1 MAKQLLFSDSARRK
15 MMGGVD
21 ILAQAVGSTLGPTG
35 RNVIISKS
43 FGGPLVTK
51 DGVTVSKEIELP
63 DPFENMGAK
72 LVNVVASKT
81 SDVAGD
87 GTTTATIL
95 ARAIYREGLRNV
107 TSGANP
113 TAVRRGIEKAV
124 EVAVSELHEKLSR
137 PVSKKEEIAQ
147 VAAISANNDPA
158 IGNMLADAVER
169 VGRDGVITVEEG
181 KTAST
186 TLEFVEG
193 MQFDKGYLS
202 PYFVTSPTTMEVIFE
217 DALILL
223 HEKKISSLREM
234 IPLLEKVAQSGKPLL
249 IVAEDLEGEALAT
262 LVVNKLRGVLNI
274 AAVKAPGFGDRRKAM
289 LGDMAVLTGG
299 TVISED
305 LGLKLE
311 NLQLSQLGRAK
322 QVKVDKDTT
331 TIIQGDGKKADIQR
345 RIDQLRRQ
353 IEETDSEYDKEKF
366 QERLAKLSGGVALVR
381 VGAPTEADMKQTKA
395 RVEDALHA
403 TRAAAEEGIVPGG
416 GVALIRV
423 IPAVEKLHAELQGD
437 EKLGAAIVLRAL
449 EEPTRYIASNS
460 GHDGGVI
467 AQEVKSNS
475 GAVGFDANTG
485 NFVDMFEAGIIDPT
499 KVTRTALQN
508 AASIAALMLTT
519 EAMVTSIKDDEKEAL
534 PRSKALSAR
543 DLGGKGNLARD
554 GSLQS
559 VPPGFFFRRESH
571 FLVSIPSV
579 PAGSSV
585 RNWCRMI
592 FWEYQ
597 WSWVKSRDGLFPALQ
612 RP

>member
-1 MAKQLLFSDSARRK
+1 MAKQLLFSDAARRK
-15 MMGGVD
+15 MLEGVD
-21 ILAQAVGSTLGPTG
+21 ILAHAVGTTLGPTG
-35 RNVIISKS
+35 RNVILSKS
-43 FGGPLVTK
+43 FGGPTVTK
-51 DGVTVSKEIELP
+51 DGVTVSKEIELN

-95 ARAIYREGLRNV
+95 ARAIFREGLRNI

-124 EVAVSELHEKLSR
+124 ETAVEELRTKLSR

-147 VAAISANNDPA
+147 VGAISANNDPT
-158 IGNMLADAVER
+158 IGAMLADAVER

-181 KTAST
+181 KTAET

-202 PYFVTSPTTMEVIFE
+202 PYFVTSPTTMEVVFD

-223 HEKKISSLREM
+223 HEKKISNLREM

-249 IVAEDLEGEALAT
+249 IVAEDVDGEALAT

-289 LGDMAVLTGG
+289 LGDMAILTGG

-311 NLQLSQLGRAK
+311 NLTLEQLGKAK
-322 QVKVDKDTT
+322 QVKVNKDSTT
-331 TIIQGDGKKADIQR
+331 LIQGAGKRADIQK

-353 IEETDSEYDKEKF
+353 IEETESEYDKEKF
-366 QERLAKLSGGVALVR
+366 QERLAKLSGGVALIN
-381 VGAPTEADMKQTKA
+381 VGAATEAAMKETKA

-416 GVALIRV
+416 GVALLRV
-423 IPAVEKLHAELQGD
+423 IPAVQKLYEGLSGD
-437 EKLGAAIVLRAL
+437 EKLGAAIVLRSL
-449 EEPTRYIASNS
+449 EEPARHIASNS
-460 GHDGGVI
+460 GHDGAVV
-467 AQEVKSNS
+467 AEEVKSRS
-475 GAVGFDANTG
+475 GSFGFNANTG
-485 NFVDMFEAGIIDPT
+485 EYVDMFAAGIVDPT
-499 KVTRTALQN
+499 KVTRSALQN

-519 EAMVTSIKDDEKEAL
+519 EAMITNIKDDEKEGA
-534 PRSKALSAR
+534 AR
-543 DLGGKGNLARD
+543 AEG
-554 GSLQS
+554 
-559 VPPGFFFRRESH
+559 
-571 FLVSIPSV
+571 
-579 PAGSSV
+579 SV
-585 RNWCRMI
+585 R
-592 FWEYQ
+592 
-597 WSWVKSRDGLFPALQ
+597 
-612 RP
+612 